1 MSSGIQTVTETHA
14 LCAICLQW
22 FTHDQLWVDDEGN
35 KWDMCFHC
43 GEKEFYMTD
52 KTTIVTPEI
61 ARGLVEQDGLSQDK
75 AADLVGLTMQE
86 ATAKLAQ
93 WVREHEEQF

>member
-1 MSSGIQTVTETHA
+1 MA
-14 LCAICLQW
+14 
-22 FTHDQLWVDDEGN
+22 
-35 KWDMCFHC
+35 
-43 GEKEFYMTD
+43 D